1 MLLNPRTLAYDHCRN
16 LKLQIDNTEPLKYF
30 QCDVC
35 RKGYPIKSVFGTCTT
50 TKCITYGKLVDKDVG
65 FKKTDVCV
73 SGGGVF
79 VSDIG
84 AFIVTDDLCVM
95 PYTSANSIR
104 LLTDHGITDQS
115 CLEDLKLDMGREEIL
130 HLLKMALSLDSVF
143 TYLVFNR
150 ISSIRDLVVPSQRS
164 DIDQTVLMK
173 KDVSLQKSTGKLLFA
188 EARGDFILLLF
199 DILSFPLGTVVGE
212 LMKVG
217 VSSLTCINN
226 IFKSISDMSVRR
238 YLKSQD
244 IKDILLKPQFP
255 PIHHLFQLKGT
266 PLHYGDLSCKDLKID
281 KGLLKQS
288 GMFIVTDD
296 LIITPSSSYS
306 TLCTLNN
313 KKVSFDDIET
323 YEISIGSTEGLKI
336 LNASLRSCST
346 LTDSLEHLLKK

>member
-1 MLLNPRTLAYDHCRN
+1 MTLPLGTIVRLLEKHDDKKFEGLGSLKNLYESLENFPECYLPTEECKYMLLNPRTLAYDHCRN

-115 CLEDLKLDMGREEIL
+115 CLEDIKLDMGCEEIL
-130 HLLKMALSLDSVF
+130 HLLKMALSFDSVF

-173 KDVSLQKSTGKLLFA
+173 KDVSATHKMHLEVSLQKSTGKLLFA
-188 EARGDFILLLF
+188 EARGDFIGFLF
-199 DILSFPLGTVVGE
+199 GNLSIPLGTVVGE
-212 LMKVG
+212 LMKGG

-244 IKDILLKPQFP
+244 TKSKTFWNVYCD
-255 PIHHLFQLKGT
+255 
-266 PLHYGDLSCKDLKID
+266 
-281 KGLLKQS
+281 
-288 GMFIVTDD
+288 
-296 LIITPSSSYS
+296 
-306 TLCTLNN
+306 
-313 KKVSFDDIET
+313 
-323 YEISIGSTEGLKI
+323 
-336 LNASLRSCST
+336 R
-346 LTDSLEHLLKK
+346 

>member
-1 MLLNPRTLAYDHCRN
+1 
-16 LKLQIDNTEPLKYF
+16 
-30 QCDVC
+30 
-35 RKGYPIKSVFGTCTT
+35 
-50 TKCITYGKLVDKDVG
+50 
-65 FKKTDVCV
+65 
-73 SGGGVF
+73 
-79 VSDIG
+79 
-84 AFIVTDDLCVM
+84 
-95 PYTSANSIR
+95 
-104 LLTDHGITDQS
+104 
-115 CLEDLKLDMGREEIL
+115 
-130 HLLKMALSLDSVF
+130 MALSLDSVF